1 MAVDATAMAGRS
13 LRFDAAAKRRVRAG
27 CRRCRRRLRWSARP
41 WRIVSTTGGPGASVA
56 IHGRRRSERSRSKDG
71 RRRRQRQHPRRR
83 TRFSTPTNRSRP
95 PGSPD

>member
-71 RRRRQRQHPRRR
+71 RRRRQRQYHAGEPDFPRRR
-83 TRFSTPTNRSRP
+83 TGAVPQARP
-95 PGSPD
+95 M